1 MCVKASKRSG
11 AFDDAQSLDPSDWPA
26 FRTLCHEMLD
36 RALDH
41 VEGAPAQPVWR
52 APPEDAKRAIAEPLP
67 VKAQGPEQAAQ
78 DLLRWVLPYGTGNIH
93 PRFFGWVHG
102 AGTPGGILAEMMAA
116 AINANLGGRDH
127 MPVQVERQVITWCR
141 QIFGF
146 PETAG
151 GLLVSGTS
159 MATLIGLTVA
169 RNQKAGGNLR
179 QEGLNA
185 AAGRLRAYTSAQAH
199 GSIAKAMEILG
210 LGSAALRSVPVDAA
224 HRMDLGAL
232 RGALQDDLT
241 AGLEPF
247 CVVATAGTV
256 NCGAIDDLAGVAALC
271 EEFGLWLH
279 VDGAFGALAVLAP
292 ELKDRLAGIERADSL
307 AFDFHKWMQ
316 VQYDAGCILLR
327 DAELQRAAFS
337 ARQDYLAGAE
347 RGLAGGNPWFCEY
360 GPELSRGFR
369 ALKVWFT
376 MKEHGLERLG
386 EVVARNCRQ
395 ARYLADR
402 VTAQPDLELL
412 APVPLNIVCFRHL
425 GGGLSEQARDELNA
439 EIVADLQEQGIAAP
453 STTRL
458 DGRLAIRVN
467 ITNHRTRQEDLDI
480 LLDAVLV
487 AARAHQEQQR

>member
-1 MCVKASKRSG
+1 MRVKARKQSQ
-11 AFDDAQSLDPSDWPA
+11 ALDDARTLDPSDWPS

-52 APPEDAKRAIAEPLP
+52 PPPEDAKRAIAEPLP

-141 QIFGF
+141 EIFGF

-169 RNQKAGGNLR
+169 RNQKAGGDLR
-179 QEGLNA
+179 REGLTA

-210 LGSAALRSVPVDAA
+210 LGSKALRSLPVDAE
-224 HRMDLGAL
+224 HRMDLNAL
-232 RGALQDDLT
+232 RGVLRDDLA
-241 AGLEPF
+241 AGLVPF

-256 NCGAIDDLAGVAALC
+256 NCGAIDDLAGVAVLC

-292 ELKDRLAGIERADSL
+292 ELEDRLAGIERADSL

-425 GGGLSEQARDELNA
+425 GNGLSEDARDELNA

-467 ITNHRTRQEDLDI
+467 ITNHRTRQDDLDI
-480 LLDAVLV
+480 LLDAVL
-487 AARAHQEQQR
+487 ATARARQ